1 MLNYVKFPKK
11 QTVSKYTTTVWEQ
24 ENLEK
29 MDDPDVFE
37 FSIASGA
44 LKGKSEPLRKV
55 PEGLVV
61 PPVPKDEFEK
71 QYLPCSI
78 QVNFKPK
85 KNVLYKSKFRF
96 IVENGLPCDVILKG
110 KGSYEEDHD

>member
-1 MLNYVKFPKK
+1 
-11 QTVSKYTTTVWEQ
+11 VSKYTTTMWEE

-29 MDDPDVFE
+29 VDDPDVFE
-37 FSIASGA
+37 FSIAQGS

-55 PEGLVV
+55 PEGLIV
-61 PPVPKDEFEK
+61 PPVAKDEFEK

-78 QVNFKPK
+78 QVNFRPK

-96 IVENGLPCDVILKG
+96 TTENGLPCDVILKG
-110 KGSYEEDHD
+110 KGSYEEEHD